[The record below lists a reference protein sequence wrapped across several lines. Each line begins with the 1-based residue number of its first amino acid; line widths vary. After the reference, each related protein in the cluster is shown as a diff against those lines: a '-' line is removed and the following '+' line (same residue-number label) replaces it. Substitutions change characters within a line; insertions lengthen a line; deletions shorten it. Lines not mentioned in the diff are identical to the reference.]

1 MAKPKVDIHEIIRH
15 VINNMDNNV
24 LVTGVELLPDGNIK
38 VTSCYTAWLMEEC
51 IILNGLF
58 KVIELVPNEYFIVEA
73 LTNVTTFNVIGELPI
88 QRPFY
93 FHGTV
98 RATNA
103 ELTEIT
109 LGPEKFPMIY
119 CHEVFRQVWH
129 TDPANPN
136 ERTSNL
142 RLFFLAS
149 ADFDNWITENH
160 YEKVIIPMSNM
171 LHAFFDY
178 VDHKNG
184 FGRPDD
190 FTTVNWP
197 NFGKFVQDNGNIKK
211 LFNDELSGKELEIG
225 LVIKDELT
233 CEGFCG
239 NC

>member
-1 MAKPKVDIHEIIRH
+1 MTPNVDIHDIVEHAIENMNNEVIITSLEI
-15 VINNMDNNV
+15 
-24 LVTGVELLPDGNIK
+24 LPDDNTK
-38 VTSCYTAWLMEEC
+38 VSSCYTSWLMEQC

-58 KVIELVPNEYFIVEA
+58 VVKELVPNSYFIVEP
-73 LTNVTTFNVIGELPI
+73 LTPLVDFPVIETMELE
-88 QRPFY
+88 RPKY

-103 ELTEIT
+103 ELTEIEF
-109 LGPEKFPMIY
+109 GPEKFPMIY

-129 TDPANPN
+129 TDPNNPN

-149 ADFDNWITENH
+149 NDFKNWITEDH
-160 YEKVIIPMSNM
+160 YEEVIKPMDNM
-171 LHAFFDY
+171 VKSFFDY

-184 FGRPDD
+184 FGRPEDY
-190 FTTVNWP
+190 TTINHP
-197 NFGKFVQDNGNIKK
+197 NFGKFVQDNGNIKQ
-211 LFNDELSGKELEIG
+211 LFNDELSGVELDIS
-225 LVIKDELT
+225 LVIKKELT